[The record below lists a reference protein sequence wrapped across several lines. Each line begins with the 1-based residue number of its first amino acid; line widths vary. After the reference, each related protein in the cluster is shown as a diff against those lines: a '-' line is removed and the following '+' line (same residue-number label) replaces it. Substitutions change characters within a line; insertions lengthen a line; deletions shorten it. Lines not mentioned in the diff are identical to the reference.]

1 MQWTQLEGAL
11 RSFLAMSL
19 DQPLLVFS
27 PFITTSYAKEL
38 LEHQEEVHIITSWRK
53 DHLIAGV
60 SDLELYNL
68 VKQRPKWRLYINDR
82 LHAKVYCRN
91 FSTMLMSSANLTKR
105 GMQDTEKSNHEVMM
119 KTLCDAN
126 SKHHMLS
133 ILQNSLPMNDHH
145 FQTYEAWFASVEQTV
160 HPTDTGS
167 VVEPGYTNELFLVS
181 QLPASTSPLRLW
193 SVLREGAKPDE
204 SWNEFG
210 AAEHDMNNLGMHVR
224 HFPTYEEFK
233 QSLTDKMSLRGFFSA
248 FMEQIDTE
256 GFRFGY
262 GKEWVQT
269 NCIDDPVPYRKELTR
284 TVQNLFAWVLALYPD
299 EFEIIQPR
307 HSQIIRRRTR

>member
-1 MQWTQLEGAL
+1 MQWLRLEGAL
-11 RSFLAMSL
+11 KSFLAKSL
-19 DQPLLVFS
+19 DQPLFVFS
-27 PFITTSYAKEL
+27 PFITTSYAKDL

-91 FSTMLMSSANLTKR
+91 FSTMLMGSANLTKR

-119 KTLCDAN
+119 KTVCDAN

-133 ILQNSLPMNDHH
+133 ILQNSLPMNDDH

-160 HPTDTGS
+160 QPTDTGS

-181 QLPASTSPLRLW
+181 QLPASTSPFVFGRSFEEMPNRTNPGTNL
-193 SVLREGAKPDE
+193 VLR
-204 SWNEFG
+204 S
-210 AAEHDMNNLGMHVR
+210 
-224 HFPTYEEFK
+224 T
-233 QSLTDKMSLRGFFSA
+233 T
-248 FMEQIDTE
+248 
-256 GFRFGY
+256 
-262 GKEWVQT
+262 
-269 NCIDDPVPYRKELTR
+269 
-284 TVQNLFAWVLALYPD
+284 
-299 EFEIIQPR
+299 
-307 HSQIIRRRTR
+307 